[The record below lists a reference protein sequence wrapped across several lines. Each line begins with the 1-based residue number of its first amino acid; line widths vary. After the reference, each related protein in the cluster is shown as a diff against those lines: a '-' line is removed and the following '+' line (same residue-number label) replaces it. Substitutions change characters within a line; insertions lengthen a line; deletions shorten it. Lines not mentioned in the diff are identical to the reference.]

1 MEKIHIPKV
10 FQASATNLPYP
21 DNPFDAVITDPPYY
35 DNMPYFYL
43 SDFFYVWL
51 KRTIGDLYPDL
62 FATPLTP
69 KSEEIVVIAH
79 TSARTEHYADIG
91 VFTLKEWRGRGFAT
105 AAASIVAKRV
115 QEVGQIP
122 LWSTGEDNIAS
133 LRIAQKLGFTEV
145 SRSTYVIPEKD
156 T

>member
-21 DNPFDAVITDPPYY
+21 DNYFDAVITDPPYY
-35 DNMPYFYL
+35 DNLPYFYL
-43 SDFFYVWL
+43 SDFIYIWL

-69 KSEEIVVIAH
+69 KSGEIVAIAH
-79 TSARTEHYADIG
+79 TSARTERHADIG
-91 VFTLKEWRGRGFAT
+91 VVTLREWRGCGFAT

-115 QEVGQIP
+115 QEAGQIP
-122 LWSTGEDNIAS
+122 VWSAGGDNIAS
-133 LRIAQKLGFTEV
+133 LRIAQ
-145 SRSTYVIPEKD
+145 
-156 T
+156 

>member
-35 DNMPYFYL
+35 NNMPYFYL

-91 VFTLKEWRGRGFAT
+91 AFTLKEWRGHGLAT

-115 QEVGQIP
+115 QEVGQTP
-122 LWSTGEDNIAS
+122 VWSTGEDNLAS
-133 LRIAQKLGFTEV
+133 LRVA
-145 SRSTYVIPEKD
+145 
-156 T
+156 